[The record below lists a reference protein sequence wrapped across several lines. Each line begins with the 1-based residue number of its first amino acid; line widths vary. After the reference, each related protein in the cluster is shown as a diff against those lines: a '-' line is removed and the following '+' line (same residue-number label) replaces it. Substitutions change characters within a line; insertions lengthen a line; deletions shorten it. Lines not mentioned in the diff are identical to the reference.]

1 MDDGRSQQRKWVG
14 VSLRDVLELAGIKP
28 DAVSVLVD
36 GTFSQIW
43 KTLGPIAASG
53 TSCWTSS
60 P

>member
-1 MDDGRSQQRKWVG
+1 MTGAASNGEWVG
-14 VSLRDVLELAGIKP
+14 VSLRDVLKLAGIKP